1 MTMGTKPPTAM
12 PVIAGVLILISEGF
26 KLLASLGIVVAG
38 SLFIIWDNFNAG
50 LILPLILIPVLFF
63 TVIAIIGGIFALQRR
78 YWGWALAGAIITA
91 FPFSILGLAA
101 VVLLALSK
109 DEFH

>member
-1 MTMGTKPPTAM
+1 MTMEPKPPTAM

-26 KLLASLGIVVAG
+26 NLLAALGIVVAG
-38 SLFIIWDNFNAG
+38 SLIVIWDGFNAG

-63 TVIAIIGGIFALQRR
+63 TVIAVIGGIFSIQRR
-78 YWGWALAGAIITA
+78 YWGWALAGAIIAA
-91 FPFSILGLAA
+91 FPFSIFGLAA